1 MLYVNDLQGLG
12 WLGYV
17 PLLAFAVLGAFRL
30 ARFNIKTDEVHG
42 YFEGLPI
49 PAAGCLAATYI
60 FMWCA
65 SSTTSCVCVYDSCWY
80 LNG

>member
-30 ARFNIKTDEVHG
+30 LVLILKRMK
-42 YFEGLPI
+42 
-49 PAAGCLAATYI
+49 
-60 FMWCA
+60 FMA
-65 SSTTSCVCVYDSCWY
+65 ILKAFLFQQQVV
-80 LNG
+80 